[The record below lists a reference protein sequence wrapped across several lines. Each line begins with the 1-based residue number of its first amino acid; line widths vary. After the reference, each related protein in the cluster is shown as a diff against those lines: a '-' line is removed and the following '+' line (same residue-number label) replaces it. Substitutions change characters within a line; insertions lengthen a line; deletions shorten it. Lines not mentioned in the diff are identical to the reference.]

1 MILQTAKNV
10 TVIGSQTAGADG
22 TISFF
27 TFPGDYKTAFTGIG
41 IFYPDGRET
50 QRIGIVPD
58 IKVEQTV
65 DGVRKGKDEILER
78 TVQFLSTG
86 KRQG

>member
-22 TISFF
+22 TISLF
-27 TFPGDYKTAFTGIG
+27 TFPGGYQTAFTGIG
-41 IFYPDGRET
+41 IFYPDGRKT

-58 IKVEQTV
+58 IRVAQTI
-65 DGVRKGKDEILER
+65 DGIRKGKDEILDRAIE
-78 TVQFLSTG
+78 FIKDG
-86 KRQG
+86 K